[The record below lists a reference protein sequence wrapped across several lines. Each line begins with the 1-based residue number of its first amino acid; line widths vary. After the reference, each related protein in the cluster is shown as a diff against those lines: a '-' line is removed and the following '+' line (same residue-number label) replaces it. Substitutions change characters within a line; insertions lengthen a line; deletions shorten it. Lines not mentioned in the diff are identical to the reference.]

1 MNNICV
7 IGERELITG
16 FKLIGIGDAFEF
28 KDKNEVLR
36 IFNAKKYKYIFL
48 SQSTERYFNENEL
61 NILKSSIDPLV
72 IFVPMPGISEEES
85 VFELAKRILGI
96 DIGD

>member
-1 MNNICV
+1 MNNVCV
-7 IGERELITG
+7 IGERELVNG

-28 KDKNEVLR
+28 KDKNDVLK
-36 IFNAKKYKYIFL
+36 IFNSKSYRYIFL
-48 SQSTERYFNENEL
+48 SESTERYFNDNEL

-72 IFVPMPGISEEES
+72 IFIPMPGVSEEES
-85 VFELAKRILGI
+85 VFELAKKILGI